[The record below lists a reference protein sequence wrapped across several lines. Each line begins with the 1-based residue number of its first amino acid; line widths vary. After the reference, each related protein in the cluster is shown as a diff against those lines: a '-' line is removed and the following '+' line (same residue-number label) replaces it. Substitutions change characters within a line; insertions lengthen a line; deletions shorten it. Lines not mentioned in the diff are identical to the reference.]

1 MATTLDIIESKAP
14 KTNSDARDIYQ
25 SLCEAYG
32 IPGKVTREGELADV
46 SRAKQLARDPEA
58 FEERFGDPNFFLRM
72 AVGSAAVAEDTDE
85 DDIVARAAEVIEERT
100 TEVAD
105 QTRASGVIDA
115 GVVQDSTPI
124 EVDPVIVDIQD
135 GAAPLRGHVTF
146 EAQPGFTA
154 QFNIVSDRNEPTPGK
169 VSEGEAID
177 LTDKDNADWS
187 LSDEKLDMGIYVDR
201 MTMSDFTQ
209 RAWDSLDWGTN
220 DIEETT
226 VGQSAIKHA
235 RFTAWEM
242 VYGDPDADDPAAD
255 AQIQGE
261 HAAASLAYW
270 ANFADTEDLTDI
282 EHVVD
287 KAGVAVNDENDETA
301 GLEDLKD
308 EVTELVTNTG
318 ADYNDLIAVAGPDAF
333 NAFENETNFVVR
345 LDNYDS
351 NVQFGGRAM
360 NIKQGVPL
368 YEVRMVGKDS
378 VESVDFD
385 DSDGVSEWAPDPG
398 DVFIFDQSTFRR
410 RQLAPASSVPL
421 ARRGLADEACL
432 FEYYNNIDKSHGAH
446 IKFLE
451 GYDLN

>member
-1 MATTLDIIESKAP
+1 MASTLDIIEGRTA
-14 KTNSDARDIYQ
+14 KTNTDARDIHK

-32 IPGKVTREGELADV
+32 IPGKITREGEIADV
-46 SRAKQLARDPEA
+46 SAAKELARDPEA
-58 FEERFGDPNFFLRM
+58 FEERFGDANFFLRM
-72 AVGSAAVAEDTDE
+72 AVGSTALADESTDE
-85 DDIVARAAEVIEERT
+85 GDIVSRAADVVEN
-100 TEVAD
+100 
-105 QTRASGVIDA
+105 RAAGVIDA

-124 EVDPVIVDIQD
+124 EVDPLIVDIQD
-135 GAAPLRGHVTF
+135 AAAPLRGYVTF

-154 QFNIVSDRNEPTPGK
+154 QFNIVSDRNAPTPGK
-169 VSEGEAID
+169 ISEGEAID
-177 LTDKDNADWS
+177 LSDKDNADWA
-187 LSDEKLDMGIYVDR
+187 LSDERLDMGIYVDR

-209 RAWDSLDWGTN
+209 RAWDTLNWGTN

-242 VYGDPDADDPAAD
+242 VYGDPDAVDPAAD
-255 AQIQGE
+255 AQIQGD
-261 HAAASLAYW
+261 HAAASMAYW
-270 ANFADTEDLTDI
+270 ANFADAEELTDI

-287 KAGVAVNDENDETA
+287 KSAVAVNTETDETA

-308 EVTELVTNTG
+308 EVTELVTETG
-318 ADYNDLIAVAGPDAF
+318 ADYNNLVGVCGPDAF

-351 NVQFGGRAM
+351 NIEFGGRSM

-368 YEVRMVGKDS
+368 HEVRMVGKDS
-378 VESVDFD
+378 VENVQFD
-385 DSDGVSEWAPDPG
+385 DTAGVSEWAPAPG
-398 DVFIFDQSTFRR
+398 DVFIFDTSTFRR

-421 ARRGLADEACL
+421 ARRGLADEAAL

-446 IKFLE
+446 IKYLS
-451 GYDLN
+451 GYDI

>member
-1 MATTLDIIESKAP
+1 MASTLDIIEGKAP
-14 KTNSDARDIYQ
+14 RTNTDARDIYNA
-25 SLCEAYG
+25 LCGAYG
-32 IPGKVTREGELADV
+32 IPSKLTREGELGDV
-46 SRAKQLARDPEA
+46 SRAKAMARDPEA
-58 FEERFGDPNFFLRM
+58 FKERFGDPNFFLRM
-72 AVGSAAVAEDTDE
+72 AVGSAAVAEDGDE
-85 DDIVARAAEVIEERT
+85 SDIVERAAKVIEERT
-100 TEVAD
+100 AGTGE
-105 QTRASGVIDA
+105 TRAAGVIDA

-135 GAAPLRGHVTF
+135 GAAPLRGYVTF

-154 QFNIVSDRNEPTPGK
+154 QFNIVSDRNAPTPGK

-209 RAWDSLDWGTN
+209 RAWDSLNWGVN

-235 RFTAWEM
+235 RFTTWEM
-242 VYGDPDADDPAAD
+242 VYGDPDATDPDAD

-270 ANFADTEDLTDI
+270 ANFADANELTDI
-282 EHVVD
+282 THVVD
-287 KAGVAVNDENDETA
+287 KSEVAVNETNDETV

-318 ADYNDLIAVAGPDAF
+318 ADYNNLLAVCGPDAF

-345 LDNYDS
+345 QDGYDQ
-351 NVQFGGRAM
+351 NTNFGGRRM
-360 NIKQGVPL
+360 FIKSDVEL
-368 YEVRMVGKDS
+368 VETRMVGKDS

-385 DSDGVSEWAPDPG
+385 DEAGVSEWAPDVG
-398 DVFIFDQSTFRR
+398 DVFIFDTSTFRR

-421 ARRGLADEACL
+421 ARRGLADEAAL

-446 IKFLE
+446 IKYLQ
-451 GYDLN
+451 GYTLN

>member
-1 MATTLDIIESKAP
+1 MATTLDIIESKAS
-14 KTNSDARDIYQ
+14 KTNSRAQTLHDTLCQAWQMPTKLTRD
-25 SLCEAYG
+25 
-32 IPGKVTREGELADV
+32 GELIDV
-46 SRAKQLARDPEA
+46 SAAKKLSSDPEA
-58 FEERFGDPNFFLRM
+58 FEERFGDASFFLRM
-72 AVGSAAVAEDTDE
+72 AVGATAEADE
-85 DDIVARAAEVIEERT
+85 VSDEGDIVARAAEVLDERSGAPEE
-100 TEVAD
+100 A
-105 QTRASGVIDA
+105 RASGVIDA

-135 GAAPLRGHVTF
+135 SAAPLREYVTF

-177 LTDKDNADWS
+177 LTDKDNADWT

-209 RAWDSLDWGTN
+209 RAWASLDWGTN
-220 DIEETT
+220 DIEETS

-235 RFTAWEM
+235 RFTTWEM
-242 VYGDPDADDPAAD
+242 VYGDPDATDPAPD
-255 AQIQGE
+255 AQIQGD

-270 ANFADTEDLTDI
+270 ANFADSENLTGID
-282 EHVVD
+282 HTVD
-287 KAGVAVNDENDETA
+287 KSGVGVNETNDETA

-308 EVTELVTNTG
+308 EVTELVTETG
-318 ADYNDLIAVAGPDAF
+318 ADYNNLLACCGPDAF

-345 LDNYDS
+345 QDGYDDTT
-351 NVQFGGRAM
+351 NFGGRSIF
-360 NIKQGVPL
+360 IKQGVQL
-368 YEVRMVGKDS
+368 LETRMVGKDS
-378 VESVDFD
+378 VENVDWD
-385 DSDGVSEWAPDPG
+385 DEAGVSDWTPDTG
-398 DVFIFDQSTFRR
+398 DVFIFDTSTFRR

-446 IKFLE
+446 IKYLQ